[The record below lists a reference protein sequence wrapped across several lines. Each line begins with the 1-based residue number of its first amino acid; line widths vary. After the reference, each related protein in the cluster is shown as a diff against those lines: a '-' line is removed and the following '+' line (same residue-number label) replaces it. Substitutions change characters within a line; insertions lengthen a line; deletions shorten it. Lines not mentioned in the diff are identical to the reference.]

1 MIPSILAKE
10 MVTDQHRYEDYN
22 TGRERGGHAGVRGD
36 EGRQNLREKTE
47 LGVGKSI
54 RKATLQ
60 GDGYRLVGSM
70 GRGAGVYKTQKRRE
84 RPAKGVAEAES

>member
-1 MIPSILAKE
+1 MKECRWTDRQDSPSFGCFDFMIPSIPAKE

-47 LGVGKSI
+47 LGVG
-54 RKATLQ
+54 R
-60 GDGYRLVGSM
+60 V
-70 GRGAGVYKTQKRRE
+70 
-84 RPAKGVAEAES
+84 